1 MLGPYAGQRP
11 RAAMAA
17 SGNTDGT
24 RYRRVA
30 SMSGRTVCNHGV
42 VAVEDET
49 ADTSPSESLDKGVD
63 LFDISDYLPVYPK
76 AEARC
81 SLLDHAHAHGG
92 HAVHRIPDHRN
103 ALGDSELVQQ
113 LDPLA
118 ADAVVIGY

>member
-1 MLGPYAGQRP
+1 MPAAL
-11 RAAMAA
+11 RARH
-17 SGNTDGT
+17 GGEREHGRNTVSA
-24 RYRRVA
+24 RRLDERA
-30 SMSGRTVCNHGV
+30 TVCNHGV

-63 LFDISDYLPVYPK
+63 LFDISDFKPVYPK